1 MNKLR
6 PDDKCNIVFVG
17 VVDKFENF
25 DRRITTK
32 HAVSFD
38 SAWKP
43 IYWYESYDDNMGPL
57 NSNMLLVYPNGF
69 ITVDVNW
76 GPPSFKSKEELANF
90 VASTIKLELI
100 SGTKTGLQ
108 IEKIGNFRYSD
119 LLSSDIYNNVM
130 TKAVNNMMIHNKT
143 LTDLRTSGD
152 VPDWFFPIYLD
163 RVQSRKPLII
173 TQEEINRRDY

>member
-1 MNKLR
+1 
-6 PDDKCNIVFVG
+6 
-17 VVDKFENF
+17 
-25 DRRITTK
+25 
-32 HAVSFD
+32 
-38 SAWKP
+38 
-43 IYWYESYDDNMGPL
+43 MGSL

-69 ITVDVNW
+69 VTVDVNW

-90 VASTIKLELI
+90 IASTIKLELI

-130 TKAVNNMMIHNKT
+130 TKVVNNMMIHNKT
-143 LTDLRTSGD
+143 VADLMRAHD

-163 RVQSRKPLII
+163 RMQSRKPLII
-173 TQEEINRRDY
+173 TQEELNQRDF